1 VDTTEDIA
9 ALAGRFIDAVE
20 AGDVGTAMACYAP
33 DARIWHNTDGREQS
47 PAENAAVLEG
57 FVKGVPTRSYDER
70 RLNAFPGGFVEQH
83 VLRGSTRGGV
93 SFELAA
99 CIVCEVKAGKITR
112 LDEYF
117 DSAAVAALTRS
128 A

>member
-1 VDTTEDIA
+1 MDTPEENA
-9 ALAGRFIDAVE
+9 ALARRFIDAVE
-20 AGDVGTAMACYAP
+20 AGEVATAMACYAP
-33 DARIWHNTDGREQS
+33 DARIWHNTDGKAQS

-83 VLRGSTRGGV
+83 VLRGTTRGGV
-93 SFELAA
+93 KFELAA
-99 CIVCEVKAGKITR
+99 CIVCEVKNGKITR

-117 DSAAVAALTRS
+117 DSAALAALTRS
-128 A
+128 D